1 MKMRLIDYILVIAFL
16 VCAIAAIVLW
26 LISELR

>member
-26 LISELR
+26 GDI